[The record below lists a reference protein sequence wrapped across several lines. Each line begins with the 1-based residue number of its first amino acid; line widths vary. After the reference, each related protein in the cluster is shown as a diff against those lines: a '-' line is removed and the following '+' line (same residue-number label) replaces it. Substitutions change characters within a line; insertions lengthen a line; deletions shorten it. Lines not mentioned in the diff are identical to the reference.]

1 MSPLMLVDEMNNAF
15 LRSTYKGPWSALIAM
30 TVTIRKTGHNLPDV
44 VHEA

>member
-1 MSPLMLVDEMNNAF
+1 MLPLMLVDEMDNASF
-15 LRSTYKGPWSALIAM
+15 RSTYKGPWSALITV